1 MKLSEKGRQDVLN
14 ICWESSHNY
23 RKIAEELG
31 FFDFKQEHFKSAVVL
46 TVEEAKLIQ
55 KLLRHCYF
63 ATDIQEV
70 EELVLVQD
78 GFLKERIEQAEM
90 SKQSTNEG

>member
-1 MKLSEKGRQDVLN
+1 MSDFDMYESEIEDL
-14 ICWESSHNY
+14 Y
-23 RKIAEELG
+23 REPEEP
-31 FFDFKQEHFKSAVVL
+31 KVEL

-78 GFLKERIEQAEM
+78 GFLKERIEQAEI
-90 SKQSTNEG
+90 QDG